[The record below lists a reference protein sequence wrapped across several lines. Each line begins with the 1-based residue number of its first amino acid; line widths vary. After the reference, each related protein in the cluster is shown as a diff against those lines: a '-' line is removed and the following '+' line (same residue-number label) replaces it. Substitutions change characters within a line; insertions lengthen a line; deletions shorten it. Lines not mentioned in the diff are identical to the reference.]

1 MSAPQAQQQQPQQPQ
16 PLKRCI
22 VKQVLSGDTVVIRG
36 QPRGGPPPEK
46 TIYLSNI
53 TAPKLA
59 KRPTEQVAET
69 KDEPFAWEA
78 REFLRQK
85 LVGQEVVFSVE
96 YSANDRDYV
105 TLYLGKD
112 ATGENVAESL
122 VSEGLVDVR
131 AGGKGEA
138 QQRLRELQEAAQAAG
153 RGKHGPDAASHVRDV
168 KWTLRDNEDPRA
180 FVDRLGKR
188 PVPAVVEHVRDGST
202 VRVLLLP
209 DFHYITLMLSGIRC
223 PSSRPGEPD
232 AQYADEAKY
241 FTESR
246 LLQRDVEVVLEGATN
261 QNFVGTVL
269 HPNGN
274 IAESLLRAG
283 FAKCIDWSLASVTGG
298 ADRLRAAEKE
308 AKEKRLRLWKDYTPT
323 GIPIDAKEQ
332 RFEGKVVEVI
342 NADALVVKVGDK
354 EHRKIFLSSI
364 RPPRRPEEQPASKE
378 GTAGSKD
385 RSFRPLYDIPFMYE
399 AREFLRKKLI
409 GKQVQVCIDYKQP
422 ASNSFPEKT
431 CCTVTIGG
439 INVAEA
445 LVGKGLATVV
455 RYRQDDDQRS
465 QFYNDLLAAEMK
477 AQKSARG
484 LHSKKDA
491 SVHRVVDLAGD
502 LAKSKQFLPFLQR
515 AGKMEAVVEFVASG
529 SRLRLYVPRE
539 NCLATFLLA
548 GISCPRASRQQAGQT
563 VPGERC
569 GEEALQ
575 FTRSLCLQRE
585 VEVEVE
591 GMDKAG
597 NFIGWLTVDGAN
609 LSIALVKEGLASVH
623 FTAERSPHFRAL
635 QLAEE
640 DAKRRK
646 LRLWENY
653 EEAQEEEEE
662 AASRGPKESSGG
674 GERKVNYRNVVVT
687 EVKPDLSFYVQFFD
701 DGPKLE
707 EMTKLL
713 RQELAEHPPTPG
725 TYVPKKGDLC
735 AAKFVEDQQW
745 YRARVEKVQAN
756 GSVDI
761 FFVDYGNRDTVDPSS
776 LAALPSSLGI
786 RDVPPAAREYS
797 LALIALPKDPE
808 QAQEAVQALQEETSS
823 GGEQLQLNV
832 EYRVGGQEFVTL
844 VTHPGGVDVAKTLLQ
859 EGWVLLEE
867 RRDRHLQELL
877 KEYAAA
883 RDSAKAKRLNLWCY
897 GDVTEDD
904 SKEFGWG
911 R

>member
-1 MSAPQAQQQQPQQPQ
+1 MQAARIWQSPWLQQASWT
-16 PLKRCI
+16 C
-22 VKQVLSGDTVVIRG
+22 VLGV
-36 QPRGGPPPEK
+36 
-46 TIYLSNI
+46 
-53 TAPKLA
+53 
-59 KRPTEQVAET
+59 
-69 KDEPFAWEA
+69 
-78 REFLRQK
+78 
-85 LVGQEVVFSVE
+85 
-96 YSANDRDYV
+96 
-105 TLYLGKD
+105 
-112 ATGENVAESL
+112 
-122 VSEGLVDVR
+122 
-131 AGGKGEA
+131 KGEA
-138 QQRLRELQEAAQAAG
+138 QQRLRELHEEAQAAG

-168 KWTLRDNEDPRA
+168 KWTLRDGEDPRTFA
-180 FVDRLGKR
+180 DRFGKK

-223 PSSRPGEPD
+223 PSSRPGEPESS
-232 AQYADEAKY
+232 QYSEEAKY

-261 QNFVGTVL
+261 QNFFGTVL

-274 IAESLLRAG
+274 IAEHLLRAG
-283 FAKCIDWSLASVTGG
+283 LARCVDWSLASVTGG

-308 AKEKRLRLWKDYTPT
+308 AKEKRSRLWKDYTPT

-332 RFEGKVVEVI
+332 RFEGKVVEIV
-342 NADALVVKVGDK
+342 NADALVVKVGN
-354 EHRKIFLSSI
+354 EMRKIFLSSI
-364 RPPRRPEEQPASKE
+364 RPPRRPEEPKEAAPGGGSKE
-378 GTAGSKD
+378 
-385 RSFRPLYDIPFMYE
+385 RNFRPLYDIPFMYE

-465 QFYNDLLAAEMK
+465 AHYNDLLAAEMK

-529 SRLRLYVPRE
+529 SRLRLYIHRE

-548 GISCPRASRQQAGQT
+548 GISCPRAGRVQGGQT
-563 VPGERC
+563 IPGEKF

-575 FTRSLCLQRE
+575 FTKSLCLQRE
-585 VEVEVE
+585 VEVVAD
-591 GMDKAG
+591 GIDKAG
-597 NFIGWLTVDGAN
+597 NFIGWLTVEGKN
-609 LSIALVKEGLASVH
+609 LSVELVKEGLASVH
-623 FTAERSPHFRAL
+623 FTAERSVHCRDL

-640 DAKRRK
+640 QAKQQ
-646 LRLWENY
+646 RLKIWEDY
-653 EEAQEEEEE
+653 EETEDTKPQEVITD
-662 AASRGPKESSGG
+662 
-674 GERKVNYRNVVVT
+674 RKGNYRNVVVT
-687 EVKPDLSFYVQFFD
+687 EIKQDLSFYVQFFD

-713 RQELAEHPPTPG
+713 RQELAEHPPVSG
-725 TYVPKKGDLC
+725 AYVPKKGEVC

-745 YRARVEKVQAN
+745 YRARVEKVQSS
-756 GSVDI
+756 GSVEI
-761 FFVDYGNRDTVDPSS
+761 FFIDYGNRDTVDPSS
-776 LAALPSSLGI
+776 LASLPSLGI
-786 RDVPPAAREYS
+786 RDIPAAAREYS
-797 LALIALPKDPE
+797 LALVALPKDPE
-808 QAQEAVQALQEETSS
+808 QAQDAVQAFQDEVS
-823 GGEQLQLNV
+823 GEPQLQLNV

-844 VTHPGGVDVAKTLLQ
+844 LTPSGTDIGKTLLQ

-877 KEYAAA
+877 QEYVAA

>member
-1 MSAPQAQQQQPQQPQ
+1 MSAPQPPQQQQPQ
-16 PLKRCI
+16 PLHRCI

-46 TIYLSNI
+46 TIYISNI

-59 KRPTEQVAET
+59 KRPTETVTET
-69 KDEPFAWEA
+69 RDEPFAWEA
-78 REFLRQK
+78 REFLRKK
-85 LVGQEVVFSVE
+85 LVGQEVVFSIE
-96 YSANDRDYV
+96 YSVNDRDYV

-112 ATGENVAESL
+112 ASGENMAESL
-122 VSEGLVDVR
+122 VRAGLVDVR
-131 AGGKGEA
+131 TGGKGEA
-138 QQRLRELQEAAQAAG
+138 QQRLRDLHEEAQAAG

-168 KWTLRDNEDPRA
+168 KWTLRDGEDPRTFA
-180 FVDRLGKR
+180 DRMGKN

-223 PSSRPGEPD
+223 PSSRPGEPES
-232 AQYADEAKY
+232 QYAEEAKY

-261 QNFVGTVL
+261 QNFFGTVL

-274 IAESLLRAG
+274 IAEHLLRVG
-283 FAKCIDWSLASVTGG
+283 FARCVDWSLASVTGG

-308 AKEKRLRLWKDYTPT
+308 AKEKRLRLWKDYKPT

-332 RFEGKVVEVI
+332 RFEGKVMEVI
-342 NADALVVKVGDK
+342 NADALVVKVGDN
-354 EHRKIFLSSI
+354 ELRKIFLSSI
-364 RPPRRPEEQPASKE
+364 RPPKRPEEPKEPASGGGGGGKE
-378 GTAGSKD
+378 
-385 RSFRPLYDIPFMYE
+385 RNFRPLYDIPFMYE

-465 QFYNDLLAAEMK
+465 AHYNDLLAAEMK

-529 SRLRLYVPRE
+529 SRLRLYIPRE

-548 GISCPRASRQQAGQT
+548 GISCPRAGRQQAGQT
-563 VPGERC
+563 IPGEKF

-575 FTRSLCLQRE
+575 FTKSLCLQRE
-585 VEVEVE
+585 VEVVAD
-591 GMDKAG
+591 GIDKAG
-597 NFIGWLTVDGAN
+597 NFIGWLTVEGVN
-609 LSIALVKEGLASVH
+609 LSVALVKEGLATVH
-623 FTAERSPHFRAL
+623 FTAERSVHYRAL

-640 DAKRRK
+640 QAKQQ
-646 LRLWENY
+646 RLKIWEDY
-653 EEAQEEEEE
+653 EETEDTKPQEVITD
-662 AASRGPKESSGG
+662 
-674 GERKVNYRNVVVT
+674 RKGNYRNVLVT

-713 RQELAEHPPTPG
+713 RQELAEHPPVSGAYT
-725 TYVPKKGDLC
+725 PKKGEVC
-735 AAKFVEDQQW
+735 AARFSEDQQW
-745 YRARVEKVQAN
+745 YRARVEKVQPS
-756 GSVDI
+756 GSVEI
-761 FFVDYGNRDTVDPSS
+761 FFIDYGNRDTVDPSS
-776 LAALPSSLGI
+776 LASLPSLGI
-786 RDVPPAAREYS
+786 RDVPPAAREYT
-797 LALIALPKDPE
+797 LALVALPKDPE
-808 QAQEAVQALQEETSS
+808 QAQEAVHAFQEEVL
-823 GGEQLQLNV
+823 GEPQLQLNV
-832 EYRVGGQEFVTL
+832 EYRVGGQEYVTL
-844 VTHPGGVDVAKTLLQ
+844 LTSSGNDVGKALLQ

-877 KEYAAA
+877 QEYTAA

>member
-1 MSAPQAQQQQPQQPQ
+1 MSSAPQPQQQQPQA
-16 PLKRCI
+16 LKRCI

-59 KRPTEQVAET
+59 KRPTEQMAET

-78 REFLRQK
+78 REFLRKK

-96 YSANDRDYV
+96 YSINDRDYV

-112 ATGENVAESL
+112 ASGENMAESL

-138 QQRLRELQEAAQAAG
+138 QQRLRELHEAAQAAG
-153 RGKHGPDAASHVRDV
+153 RGKHGPDAAQHVRDV
-168 KWTLRDNEDPRA
+168 KWTLGGGEDPRTFA
-180 FVDRLGKR
+180 DRMGRR

-209 DFHYITLMLSGIRC
+209 DFHYLTLMLSGIRC
-223 PSSRPGEPD
+223 PSSRPGEPES
-232 AQYADEAKY
+232 QYADEAKY

-261 QNFVGTVL
+261 QNFFGTVL

-274 IAESLLRAG
+274 IAEHLLRFG
-283 FAKCIDWSLASVTGG
+283 FARCVDWSLASVTGG

-308 AKEKRLRLWKDYTPT
+308 AKEKRVRLWKDYTPS

-342 NADALVVKVGDK
+342 NADALVVKVGDN
-354 EHRKIFLSSI
+354 ELRKIFLSSI
-364 RPPRRPEEQPASKE
+364 RPPRRAEEAKEPPAPGSTAKE
-378 GTAGSKD
+378 
-385 RSFRPLYDIPFMYE
+385 RNFRPLYDIPFMYE

-409 GKQVQVCIDYKQP
+409 GKQVHVSVDYKQP

-465 QFYNDLLAAEMK
+465 AHYNDLLAAEMK

-484 LHSKKDA
+484 LHSKKEA
-491 SVHRVVDLAGD
+491 SIHRVVDLAGD
-502 LAKSKQFLPFLQR
+502 LAKCKQFLPFLQR
-515 AGKMEAVVEFVASG
+515 AGNMEAVVEFVASG

-548 GISCPRASRQQAGQT
+548 GISCPRAARQQGGQAM
-563 VPGERC
+563 PGERF
-569 GEEALQ
+569 GDEALN
-575 FTRSLCLQRE
+575 FTRALCLQRE

-597 NFIGWLTVDGAN
+597 NFIGWLTVEGVN
-609 LSIALVKEGLASVH
+609 LSVALVKEGLASVH
-623 FTAERSPHFRAL
+623 FTAERSVHFRAL
-635 QLAEE
+635 QLAEGQAKQQRLKMWE
-640 DAKRRK
+640 D
-646 LRLWENY
+646 Y
-653 EEAQEEEEE
+653 EETEETKPQEVITD
-662 AASRGPKESSGG
+662 
-674 GERKVNYRNVVVT
+674 RKGNYRNVVLT
-687 EVKPDLSFYVQFFD
+687 EVKPDLSFYVQFYD

-713 RQELAEHPPTPG
+713 RQELAEHPPVPG
-725 TYVPKKGDLC
+725 AYVPKKGELC
-735 AAKFVEDQQW
+735 AAKFAEDQQW
-745 YRARVEKVQAN
+745 YRARVEKVHPS

-761 FFVDYGNRDTVDPSS
+761 FFIDYGNRDTVDSSS
-776 LAALPSSLGI
+776 LASLPSLGI
-786 RDVPPAAREYS
+786 RDIPPAAREYS
-797 LALIALPKDPE
+797 LAMIALPKDPE
-808 QAQEAVQALQEETSS
+808 QAQEAVQAFQDEAA
-823 GGEQLQLNV
+823 GEPQLQLSV
-832 EYRVGGQEFVTL
+832 EYRVGGQEYVTL
-844 VTHPGGVDVAKTLLQ
+844 LTPSSSDIGKALLQ

-877 KEYAAA
+877 QEYTTA

>member
-1 MSAPQAQQQQPQQPQ
+1 MSAPQPPQPQQPQ

-46 TIYLSNI
+46 TLYISNI

-59 KRPTEQVAET
+59 KRPTDTVTET
-69 KDEPFAWEA
+69 RDEPFAWEA
-78 REFLRQK
+78 REFLRKK

-96 YSANDRDYV
+96 YSVNDRDYV

-112 ATGENVAESL
+112 ANGENMAESL
-122 VSEGLVDVR
+122 VRAGLVDVR
-131 AGGKGEA
+131 TGGKGEA
-138 QQRLRELQEAAQAAG
+138 QQRLRELHEEAQAAG
-153 RGKHGPDAASHVRDV
+153 RGKHGPDAAAHVRDV
-168 KWTLRDNEDPRA
+168 KWTLRDGEDPRTFA
-180 FVDRLGKR
+180 DRMGKK

-209 DFHYITLMLSGIRC
+209 DYHYITLMLSGIRC
-223 PSSRPGEPD
+223 PSSRPGEPES
-232 AQYADEAKY
+232 QYSEEAKY

-261 QNFVGTVL
+261 QNFFGTVL

-274 IAESLLRAG
+274 IAEHLLRAG
-283 FAKCIDWSLASVTGG
+283 FARCVDWSLASVTGG

-332 RFEGKVVEVI
+332 RFEGKVMEVI
-342 NADALVVKVGDK
+342 NADALVVKVGDN
-354 EHRKIFLSSI
+354 ELRKIFLSSI
-364 RPPRRPEEQPASKE
+364 RPPKRAEEAKEPAPGGGGGGKE
-378 GTAGSKD
+378 
-385 RSFRPLYDIPFMYE
+385 RNFRPLYDIPFMYE

-465 QFYNDLLAAEMK
+465 AHYNDLLAAEMK

-529 SRLRLYVPRE
+529 SRLRLYIPRE

-548 GISCPRASRQQAGQT
+548 GISCPRAGRQQGGQT
-563 VPGERC
+563 IPGEKF

-575 FTRSLCLQRE
+575 FTKSLCLQRE
-585 VEVEVE
+585 VEVVAD
-591 GMDKAG
+591 GIDKAG
-597 NFIGWLTVDGAN
+597 NFIGWLTVEGVN
-609 LSIALVKEGLASVH
+609 LSVALVKEGLATVH
-623 FTAERSPHFRAL
+623 FTAERSVHYRAL

-640 DAKRRK
+640 EAKQQ
-646 LRLWENY
+646 RLKIWEDY
-653 EEAQEEEEE
+653 EETEDTKPQEVITD
-662 AASRGPKESSGG
+662 
-674 GERKVNYRNVVVT
+674 RKGNYRNVVVT

-713 RQELAEHPPTPG
+713 RQELAEHPPVSGAYT
-725 TYVPKKGDLC
+725 PKKGEVC
-735 AAKFVEDQQW
+735 AAKFCEDQQW
-745 YRARVEKVQAN
+745 YRARVEKVQPS
-756 GSVDI
+756 GSVEI
-761 FFVDYGNRDTVDPSS
+761 FFIDYGNRDTVDPSS
-776 LAALPSSLGI
+776 LASLPSLGI
-786 RDVPPAAREYS
+786 RDIPPAAREYT
-797 LALIALPKDPE
+797 LALVALPKDPE
-808 QAQEAVQALQEETSS
+808 QAQDAVQAFQEEVS
-823 GGEQLQLNV
+823 GESQLQLNV
-832 EYRVGGQEFVTL
+832 EYRVGGQEYVTL
-844 VTHPGGVDVAKTLLQ
+844 LNSSGNDIGKNLLQ

-877 KEYAAA
+877 QEYTAA

-904 SKEFGWG
+904 SKEFGWS

>member
-1 MSAPQAQQQQPQQPQ
+1 MSASQPPQQPQ
-16 PLKRCI
+16 PLKRCF
-22 VKQVLSGDTVVIRG
+22 VKQVLSGDTVVIRA

-46 TIYLSNI
+46 TIYISNI

-59 KRPTEQVAET
+59 KRPTETVAET

-78 REFLRQK
+78 REFLRKK
-85 LVGQEVVFSVE
+85 LVGQEVVFSTE
-96 YSANDRDYV
+96 YVVNDREYV

-112 ATGENVAESL
+112 SSGENMAESL
-122 VSEGLVDVR
+122 VRAGLVDVR
-131 AGGKGEA
+131 PGGKGEA
-138 QQRLRELQEAAQAAG
+138 QQRLRDLQEEAQAAG

-168 KWTLRDNEDPRA
+168 KWTLRDGEDPRT
-180 FVDRLGKR
+180 FVDRSGKK

-223 PSSRPGEPD
+223 PSSRPGEPES
-232 AQYADEAKY
+232 QYADEAKY
-241 FTESR
+241 FTECR

-261 QNFVGTVL
+261 QNFYGTVL

-274 IAESLLRAG
+274 IAEHLLRAG
-283 FAKCIDWSLASVTGG
+283 FARCVDWSLASVTGG

-308 AKEKRLRLWKDYTPT
+308 AKEKRLRLWKDYTPS

-342 NADALVVKVGDK
+342 NADALVVKVGDN
-354 EHRKIFLSSI
+354 ELRKIFLSSI
-364 RPPRRPEEQPASKE
+364 RPPRRPEEPKE
-378 GTAGSKD
+378 AAPGGGGGGKE
-385 RSFRPLYDIPFMYE
+385 RNFRPLYDIPFMYE

-465 QFYNDLLAAEMK
+465 AHYNDLLAAEMK

-529 SRLRLYVPRE
+529 SRLRLYIPRE

-548 GISCPRASRQQAGQT
+548 GISCPRAGRTQGGQT
-563 VPGERC
+563 IPGEKF

-575 FTRSLCLQRE
+575 FTKSLCLQRE
-585 VEVEVE
+585 VEVVAD
-591 GMDKAG
+591 GIDKAG
-597 NFIGWLTVDGAN
+597 NFIGWLTVEGVN
-609 LSIALVKEGLASVH
+609 LSVALVKEGLATVH
-623 FTAERSPHFRAL
+623 FTAERSVHFRAL

-640 DAKRRK
+640 QAKQQ
-646 LRLWENY
+646 RLKIWEDY
-653 EEAQEEEEE
+653 EETEDTKPQEVITD
-662 AASRGPKESSGG
+662 
-674 GERKVNYRNVVVT
+674 RKGNYRNVVVT

-713 RQELAEHPPTPG
+713 RQELAEHPPVPG
-725 TYVPKKGDLC
+725 AYVPKKGEVC
-735 AAKFVEDQQW
+735 AAKFSEDQQW
-745 YRARVEKVQAN
+745 YRARVEKVQSS
-756 GSVDI
+756 GQVEI
-761 FFVDYGNRDTVDPSS
+761 FFIDYGNRDTVESSS
-776 LAALPSSLGI
+776 LASLPSLGI
-786 RDVPPAAREYS
+786 RDIPPAAREYS
-797 LALIALPKDPE
+797 LALVALPKDPE
-808 QAQEAVQALQEETSS
+808 QAQDAVQAFQEEVS
-823 GGEQLQLNV
+823 GEPQLQLNV

-844 VTHPGGVDVAKTLLQ
+844 LTPSGNDVGKTLLQ

-877 KEYAAA
+877 QDYVAA

>member
-1 MSAPQAQQQQPQQPQ
+1 MSAPQPPQPQQPQ

-46 TIYLSNI
+46 TLYISNI

-59 KRPTEQVAET
+59 KRPTEMVAET

-78 REFLRQK
+78 REFLRKK

-96 YSANDRDYV
+96 YSVNDRDYV

-112 ATGENVAESL
+112 ASGENVAESL
-122 VSEGLVDVR
+122 VHAGLVDVR
-131 AGGKGEA
+131 TGGKGEA
-138 QQRLRELQEAAQAAG
+138 QQRLRELQEEAQAAG

-168 KWTLRDNEDPRA
+168 KWTLRDGEDPRTFA
-180 FVDRLGKR
+180 DRFGKK

-223 PSSRPGEPD
+223 PSSRPGEPES
-232 AQYADEAKY
+232 QYSEEAKY

-274 IAESLLRAG
+274 IAEHLLRAG
-283 FAKCIDWSLASVTGG
+283 FARCVDWSLASVTGG

-342 NADALVVKVGDK
+342 NADALVVKVGDN
-354 EHRKIFLSSI
+354 ELRKIFLSSI
-364 RPPRRPEEQPASKE
+364 RPPRRPEEPKE
-378 GTAGSKD
+378 AAPGGGGGGKE
-385 RSFRPLYDIPFMYE
+385 RNFRPLYDIPFMYE

-465 QFYNDLLAAEMK
+465 AHYNDLLAAEMK

-529 SRLRLYVPRE
+529 SRLRLYIPRE

-548 GISCPRASRQQAGQT
+548 GISCPRAGRVQGGQT
-563 VPGERC
+563 IPGEKF

-575 FTRSLCLQRE
+575 FTKSLCLQRE
-585 VEVEVE
+585 VEVVAD
-591 GMDKAG
+591 GIDKAG
-597 NFIGWLTVDGAN
+597 NFIGWLTVEGVN
-609 LSIALVKEGLASVH
+609 LSVALVKEGLATVH
-623 FTAERSPHFRAL
+623 FTAERSVHYRAL

-640 DAKRRK
+640 QAKQQ
-646 LRLWENY
+646 RLKIWEDY
-653 EEAQEEEEE
+653 EETEDTKPQEVITD
-662 AASRGPKESSGG
+662 
-674 GERKVNYRNVVVT
+674 RKGNYRNVVVT

-713 RQELAEHPPTPG
+713 RQELAEHPPVSG
-725 TYVPKKGDLC
+725 AYVPKKGEVC
-735 AAKFVEDQQW
+735 AAKFSEDQQW
-745 YRARVEKVQAN
+745 YRARVEKVQSS
-756 GSVDI
+756 GSVEI
-761 FFVDYGNRDTVDPSS
+761 FFIDYGNRDTVDPSS
-776 LAALPSSLGI
+776 LASLPSLGI
-786 RDVPPAAREYS
+786 RDIPAAAREYS
-797 LALIALPKDPE
+797 LALVALPKDPE
-808 QAQEAVQALQEETSS
+808 QAQDAMQAFQDEVS
-823 GGEQLQLNV
+823 GEPQLQLNV

-844 VTHPGGVDVAKTLLQ
+844 LTPSGTDIGKTLLQ

-877 KEYAAA
+877 QDYVAA
-883 RDSAKAKRLNLWCY
+883 RDLAKAKRLNLWCY